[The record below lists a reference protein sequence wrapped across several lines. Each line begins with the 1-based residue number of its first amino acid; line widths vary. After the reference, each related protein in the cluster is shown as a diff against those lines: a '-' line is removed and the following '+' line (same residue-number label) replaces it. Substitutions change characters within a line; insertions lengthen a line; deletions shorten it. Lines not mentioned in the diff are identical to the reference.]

1 MQPDTEQSNGLF
13 SSGFIQDGILKI
25 RDKRF
30 ESGKPKQSER
40 IELSVNRLKKKPT
53 YLDMSSMTESNDW
66 YRRNRSRVYFYILP
80 IVCAFYFV
88 PAIQYSWLEKRLE
101 IESGDQDRCYSNF
114 RYWIY
119 SSFRPNT
126 VY

>member
-1 MQPDTEQSNGLF
+1 M
-13 SSGFIQDGILKI
+13 
-25 RDKRF
+25 
-30 ESGKPKQSER
+30 KQIVTAAVLR
-40 IELSVNRLKKKPT
+40 
-53 YLDMSSMTESNDW
+53 MTEHAKLSTMCAITSVDVW
-66 YRRNRSRVYFYILP
+66 QRRNRSRIYSYILP
-80 IVCAFYFV
+80 IVCLVYFV
-88 PAIQYSWLEKRLE
+88 PAVQYSWLEKRLE